1 MAEHHRLEVAEHHR
15 LEVAEHHRRSHSAS
29 LKSIGLMTSIMVR
42 RTIHSG
48 WVSSASTPR
57 R

>member
-1 MAEHHRLEVAEHHR
+1 M
-15 LEVAEHHRRSHSAS
+15 AEHHRRSHSAS